1 MPKKRGRP
9 MKEYSKIDRV
19 TIRMGRNEKDMLA
32 YLTKKTGISVSDI
45 VRNGIRMTYNLEKSK
60 E

>member
-9 MKEYSKIDRV
+9 TKECSKINRV
-19 TIRMGRNEKDMLA
+19 TIRMGRNEKDMLE
-32 YLTKKTGISVSDI
+32 YLTKKTGISISDI
-45 VRNGIRMTYNLEKSK
+45 VRNGIRMSYNLEKSR

>member
-1 MPKKRGRP
+1 MSKKRGRP
-9 MKEYSKIDRV
+9 TKEYSKIDRV
-19 TIRMGRNEKDMLA
+19 TIRIGKNEKDMLT

-45 VRNGIRMTYNLEKSK
+45 VINGIRMSYNLEKGR

>member
-9 MKEYSKIDRV
+9 MKEYSKIDRF

-45 VRNGIRMTYNLEKSK
+45 VRNGIRMTYNLEKSR

>member
-1 MPKKRGRP
+1 

-19 TIRMGRNEKDMLA
+19 TIRMGRKEKDMLT
-32 YLTKKTGISVSDI
+32 YLTEKTGISVSDI
-45 VRNGIRMTYNLEKSK
+45 VRNGIRMTYNLEKSR

>member
-1 MPKKRGRP
+1 

>member
-1 MPKKRGRP
+1 MLKKRGRP

-32 YLTKKTGISVSDI
+32 YLTNKTGISVSDI
-45 VRNGIRMTYNLEKSK
+45 VRNGIRMTYNLEKSR

>member
-1 MPKKRGRP
+1 MSKKRGRP

-19 TIRMGRNEKDMLA
+19 TIRMGGNEKDMLE
-32 YLTKKTGISVSDI
+32 YLTKKTGISISDI
-45 VRNGIRMTYNLEKSK
+45 VRNGIRMSYNLEKSR